1 MTGDFQRLICMALED
16 IVNNS
21 ETPKR
26 SFLWRWFNS
35 PKRGLLAKIFD
46 YGVAIAATAVSYS
59 LVGPIA
65 LVGTGIAVVG
75 DYFAGWKR
83 GEKTS
88 SASTRD
94 SSILSAIWTP
104 IGSYIFSFMN
114 TQIDIST
121 LYGKA
126 ARGLAQLVAFPLT
139 IGPLG
144 SMSDYVIRR
153 KQITGTI
160 EYIKK
165 YFMEG
170 YFDSLK
176 YLGIPRLL
184 VAYTLPPPL
193 QYPID
198 IGLRFLRRMGNVAY
212 AHRTAG
218 RPYEYAAA

>member
-1 MTGDFQRLICMALED
+1 MALED

-21 ETPKR
+21 GTSKR
-26 SFLWRWFNS
+26 SFLWRWFNN

-46 YGVAIAATAVSYS
+46 YGVAIAATAASYS
-59 LVGPIA
+59 LIGPVA
-65 LVGTGIAVVG
+65 LVSSGIAHLG

-104 IGSYIFSFMN
+104 VGSYIFNFMN

-126 ARGLAQLVAFPLT
+126 ARAFTQLVVAPLT
-139 IGPLG
+139 VGFTAF
-144 SMSDYVIRR
+144 MSDYVIRR
-153 KQITGTI
+153 KQLTGTI
-160 EYIKK
+160 EHVKK
-165 YFMEG
+165 YFMEN

-176 YLGIPRLL
+176 YLGIPRLA
-184 VAYTLPPPL
+184 VAYTLPPPV

-198 IGLRFLRRMGNVAY
+198 IGLRFLHRMGNVAY
-212 AHRTAG
+212 SHRTAG
-218 RPYEYAAA
+218 YPYGYAAA